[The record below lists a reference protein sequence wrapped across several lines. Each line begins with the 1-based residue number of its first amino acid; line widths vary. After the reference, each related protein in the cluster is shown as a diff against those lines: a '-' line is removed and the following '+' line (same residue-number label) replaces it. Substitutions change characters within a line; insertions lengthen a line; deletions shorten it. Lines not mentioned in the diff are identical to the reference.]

1 VRAEE
6 VPDVLGVSADHFH
19 RHVKPHV
26 PVIRCGAV
34 RLYRVADLDRWAE
47 DNAAPIL
54 GGER

>member
-6 VPDVLGVSADHFH
+6 VPDVLGVSPDHFH
-19 RHVKPHV
+19 RHIKAHV

-47 DNAAPIL
+47 ENAAPIL